1 VGLGRGTLEDLVTV
15 SPKAM
20 FGGFYAGKRV
30 LVTGHTG
37 FKGGWLALWLHRLG
51 ATVYG
56 YALNPP
62 TEPSLFES
70 AGIGT
75 ILASDTRA
83 DLADLGRLKSAFSEA
98 RPEVV
103 FHLAAQP
110 LVRASYRDPLGTLAA
125 NVMGTA
131 HLLEAARALH
141 TVRAVVLITTDKVYE
156 NYEWAYP
163 YREIDPLGG
172 HDPYSASKAAA
183 EIVAASYR
191 SSFFQGEKGHPARVA
206 TARAGNVIGGGDW
219 ASDRLLPDCV
229 RALTKN
235 EPVRLRRP
243 QAVRPWQHV
252 LGPLAGYLELAKRLC
267 APDGAKLAKA
277 WNFGPDAGGDA
288 SVAEIAETTARLWG
302 QGARVEHA
310 PSTEN
315 PHEADLLRLDS
326 TLARTELGWKPSWS
340 LERALTQTVAWYQA
354 WTCGADMAAISLDQ
368 IRAYEAASQS

>member
-1 VGLGRGTLEDLVTV
+1 MGLGRGALEDLVTV
-15 SPKAM
+15 APQAV

-51 ATVYG
+51 ATVHG

-62 TEPSLFES
+62 TDPSLFES

-75 ILASDTRA
+75 VLACDTRA
-83 DLADLGRLKSAFSEA
+83 DLADLAQLQAALDNAE
-98 RPEVV
+98 PEVV

-110 LVRASYRDPLGTLAA
+110 LVRVSYRDPLGTLAT

-131 HLLEAARALH
+131 HLLEAVRAVH

-156 NYEWAYP
+156 NCEWAYP
-163 YREIDPLGG
+163 YREVDPLGG

-191 SSFFQGEKGHPARVA
+191 SSFFEGETRHSACVA

-219 ASDRLLPDCV
+219 ASDRLVPDCV
-229 RALTKN
+229 RAFTKN
-235 EPVRLRRP
+235 EPVRLRFP

-252 LGPLAGYLELAKRLC
+252 LAPLAGYLQLAGQLC
-267 APDGAKLAKA
+267 APDGANFAKA
-277 WNFGPDAGGDA
+277 WNFGPDASGDA
-288 SVAEIAETTARLWG
+288 TVGEIAETTARLWG
-302 QGARVEHA
+302 EGARVECA
-310 PSTEN
+310 CSSGS
-315 PHEADLLRLDS
+315 PHEAGLLRLDS
-326 TLARTELGWKPSWS
+326 TLARTELGWKPRWS
-340 LERALTQTVAWYQA
+340 LEQALAQTVAWYQA
-354 WTCGADMAAISLDQ
+354 WTRGTDMAAISLDH
-368 IRAYEAASQS
+368 ICAYEAACQS